1 MGHGLTLIKSKA
13 RSAFGSLDAR
23 TLLLNRCP
31 SVSHLWLI
39 FFFCLIGCDR
49 QEDNGTTGDGPSATA
64 SAMKV
69 KLQLNWVPE
78 PQFGGFYEAKRI
90 GAYEK
95 HGLDVEIVAGGAG
108 TPTVQMI
115 GAGGTAFGIVS
126 ADEIVVAR
134 SRGNDVV
141 ALFAVYQTC
150 PQGIMTHAS
159 RGFMTIGDVFK
170 NPGTL
175 AMQRGLPYAD
185 FLLNQFA
192 AAGAGPRIVPSPGG
206 GISAFLADVNFSQQC
221 FVTSEPILARQNG
234 SDPMTFLVADAGYNP
249 YTTVLATSGSYLKSN
264 RDAAERMARAAR
276 EGWLSYLADP
286 AAGNA
291 TMQSLNKTMDARTFE
306 QAAAAQ
312 EMLISSAE
320 VVQHG
325 VGVMTKERWQTL
337 IHQLVDLRVIDKS
350 PPAEECFVTF
360 DVRDEK
366 QSR

>member
-1 MGHGLTLIKSKA
+1 MTQIKSNNSCA
-13 RSAFGSLDAR
+13 DLAAGTIFLH
-23 TLLLNRCP
+23 RCL
-31 SVSHLWLI
+31 SVQHLWLI
-39 FFFCLIGCDR
+39 LFFGLVGCDR
-49 QEDNGTTGDGPSATA
+49 QEGKGTLVAGASTAA
-64 SAMKV
+64 SAAKV

-115 GAGGTAFGIVS
+115 GAGGAAFGIVS

-159 RGFMTIGDVFK
+159 RGFKTIGDVFK

-185 FLLNQFA
+185 FLLNQF
-192 AAGAGPRIVPSPGG
+192 GGGNAGPRIVPSPGG
-206 GISAFLADVNFSQQC
+206 GISAFLADANFSQQC
-221 FVTSEPILARQNG
+221 FVTSEPILARQQG

-249 YTTVLATSGSYLKSN
+249 YTTVLATSGAYLKSN
-264 RDAAERMARAAR
+264 RDAAERMVRAAR

-291 TMQSLNKTMDARTFE
+291 TMQSLNKTMDARTFD

-312 EMLISSAE
+312 EMLISTGE

-337 IHQLVDLRVIDKS
+337 IQQLLDLKVIDKS
-350 PPAEECFVTF
+350 PPAEECFATF